1 MATERLCY
9 LLRPVS
15 AFVRSGCIEPIEGQ
29 DTKPDPPTLLCEGA
43 LCFASGRD
51 FTSTWRYHAADQ
63 YSVMMPIVN
72 LQLTRSRCEL
82 RRQ

>member
-51 FTSTWRYHAADQ
+51 FMST
-63 YSVMMPIVN
+63 
-72 LQLTRSRCEL
+72 
-82 RRQ
+82 